1 MDPTK
6 GLGKLDDPTAE
17 FPDSRIAVHSPSP
30 IWVEAYVLE
39 GRPTGT
45 GRFIGN
51 VLWAWSQ
58 APPGDPTDLGSH
70 VRLVL
75 RDRLAPPWEG
85 LADVYPV
92 RRVPSRRPSFFLWQQ
107 GPVRRWLRHQTDG
120 VYVAPNYT
128 VPLSVSIPRAVV
140 VHDVAFFRHPEWFP
154 WPKRGFQRRL
164 TLRSV
169 QESRLVFVP
178 SEWTAREVERFC
190 RVPADRLV
198 ITYEGWDPRWP
209 DPPEISRADL
219 FRPFQVD
226 PDAFVFLA
234 VGSLFQRRRPELL
247 IRVWSELRRRGG
259 AELPVLVWIGENRSY
274 PFVDYDRIVRRH
286 GLDRWV
292 RFLGY
297 QPEAV
302 LHAFYHHADAVVYL
316 SEYEGFGLP
325 VLEGLA
331 VGKPV
336 VVSDIPVFRELYG
349 DFVVRT
355 PMDVGAVL
363 DTLRAVLQG
372 YRPARPESLLQK
384 YTWDRTARTIGTA
397 LSPYRGSP

>member
-1 MDPTK
+1 MQPNTEPPT
-6 GLGKLDDPTAE
+6 LDT
-17 FPDSRIAVHSPSP
+17 P

-51 VLWAWSQ
+51 VLRAWSRMAQ
-58 APPGDPTDLGSH
+58 DDPTAPGRR

-75 RDRLAPPWEG
+75 RDRLATPWDS
-85 LADVYPV
+85 LADVYPAQ
-92 RRVPSRRPSFFLWQQ
+92 RVPARRSSFFLWQQ
-107 GPVRRWLRHQTDG
+107 GPVRRWLRSQADG
-120 VYVAPNYT
+120 VYLAPNYT
-128 VPLSVSIPRAVV
+128 VPLNVSIPRAVI
-140 VHDVAFFRHPEWFP
+140 VHDASFFRYPEAFP
-154 WPKRGFQRRL
+154 WYKRAFQRRL
-164 TLRSV
+164 TFRSV

-178 SEWTAREVERFC
+178 SEWTAREVERFG

-198 ITYEGWDPRWP
+198 VTYEGWDPRWLNPP
-209 DPPEISRADL
+209 DISRTDL
-219 FRPFQVD
+219 FRSFQID

-247 IRVWSELRRRGG
+247 IRAWAEIIRRAWTER
-259 AELPVLVWIGENRSY
+259 PVLVWIGENRSY
-274 PFVDYDRIVRRH
+274 PFVDYARMARRH
-286 GLDRWV
+286 GLDQWV

-297 QPEAV
+297 RPEDV

-336 VVSDIPVFRELYG
+336 IVSDIPVFRELYG

-355 PMDVGAVL
+355 PMNVEAVL
-363 DTLRAVLQG
+363 DALRAVLQG
-372 YRPARPESLLQK
+372 HRPPGAGPLLPK
-384 YTWDRTARTIGTA
+384 YTWERTARTIGDA
-397 LSPYRGSP
+397 LMDCGL

>member
-1 MDPTK
+1 MGPNTQHR
-6 GLGKLDDPTAE
+6 T
-17 FPDSRIAVHSPSP
+17 PDTE

-51 VLWAWSQ
+51 VLQAWSQ
-58 APPGDPTDLGSH
+58 MSGDAPPAWRSR

-75 RDRLAPPWEG
+75 RDRLAAPWDG
-85 LADVYPV
+85 LAALYPTHRV
-92 RRVPSRRPSFFLWQQ
+92 FARRASFFLWQQ
-107 GPVRRWLRHQTDG
+107 GPVRRWLRSQADG
-120 VYVAPNYT
+120 IYLAPNYT
-128 VPLSVSIPRAVV
+128 VPLNVSIPRAVI
-140 VHDVAFFRHPEWFP
+140 VHDASFFRYPEAFP
-154 WPKRGFQRRL
+154 WHKRAFQRRL
-164 TLRSV
+164 TFRSV
-169 QESRLVFVP
+169 QESRVVFVP
-178 SEWTAREVERFC
+178 SEWTAREVEHFC
-190 RVPADRLV
+190 RVLTDRLV
-198 ITYEGWDPRWP
+198 ITYEGWDPRWL
-209 DPPEISRADL
+209 DPPSISRTDL
-219 FRPFQVD
+219 FRSFQVD

-247 IRVWSELRRRGG
+247 IRVWAEIRRRAW
-259 AELPVLVWIGENRSY
+259 AERPVLVWIGENRSH
-274 PFVDYDRIVRRH
+274 PFVDYARIVRRH

-297 QPEAV
+297 QPEDV

-355 PMDVGAVL
+355 PMDVEAVL
-363 DTLRAVLQG
+363 DALRAVLRG
-372 YRPARPESLLQK
+372 HRPARAEPLLQK
-384 YTWDRTARTIGTA
+384 YTWERTARTVGDA
-397 LSPYRGSP
+397 LMNFL